1 MPPGKR
7 VMSERVLVV
16 DDNGPSRGLLKLILV
31 KAGYDVAEAVDGEDA
46 LEQAFAFMPDLILL
60 DVMMP
65 KMDGYEACTVL
76 KQDGRMRDVPI
87 IFLSGRSGAEDKVR
101 GLDAG
106 GVDYI
111 AKPFYQEEVLARV
124 RNQLKIRSL
133 TQQVMRANE
142 ELLQK
147 QRYLDQDL
155 RAAAGIQESLLPKQA
170 PGIKNVEIAW
180 SYKTCD
186 QIGGDIF
193 NVMRLDEHY
202 LAFYMLDVSGHGV
215 PAALVTV
222 SVHQRL
228 GAPTGF
234 ATKRRLNVPPY
245 YEIVPPREVLRR
257 LDEEY
262 PFERFDKFFTIVY
275 VVLNF
280 RTGGLQYSNA
290 AHPYPLLIRAD
301 GSLETLDK
309 GGGVIGVGG
318 GHALKEGEK
327 QLHSGDKLILFTDG
341 LIEAENDHGESYGE
355 DRLRSLLQELRHE
368 PIRSLLDGIMDAL
381 NTFTRGEKPQDD
393 ISLLGISFTEWQG

>member
-1 MPPGKR
+1 
-7 VMSERVLVV
+7 MSEKVLVV
-16 DDNGPSRGLLKLILV
+16 DDNAVNRKLLNVILV

-65 KMDGYEACTVL
+65 KMDGYEVCTVL
-76 KQDGRMRDVPI
+76 TRDSRTRDVPI
-87 IFLSGRSGAEDKVR
+87 IFLSARSDTEDKVR
-101 GLDAG
+101 GLDVG

-111 AKPFYQEEVLARV
+111 TKPFHQQEVLARV
-124 RNQLKIRSL
+124 RNQLKIRNL
-133 TQQVMRANE
+133 TNQIMRANE

-147 QRYLDQDL
+147 QRYLDLDL

-180 SYKTCD
+180 SYKACD

-222 SVHQRL
+222 SVHQTL
-228 GAPTGF
+228 GPQTGF
-234 ATKRRLNVPPY
+234 VTKRRLTVPPY
-245 YEIVPPREVLRR
+245 YEIVPPGEVLRH
-257 LDEEY
+257 LDKEY

-290 AHPYPLLIRAD
+290 AHPYPILIRAD
-301 GSLETLDK
+301 GSLEILDK
-309 GGGVIGVGG
+309 GGGIIGVDTF
-318 GHALKEGEK
+318 HAFEEEEK
-327 QLHSGDKLILFTDG
+327 QLYSGDKLILFTDG
-341 LIEAENDHGESYGE
+341 LIEAENDRDEFYGE
-355 DRLRSLLQELRHE
+355 DRLHSLLQELRHE
-368 PIRSLLDGIMDAL
+368 PIQSLLDGISDTL
-381 NTFTRGEKPQDD
+381 NTFTQGRKPRDD

>member
-1 MPPGKR
+1 
-7 VMSERVLVV
+7 MSEKVLVV
-16 DDNGPSRGLLKLILV
+16 DDNAVNRKLLNVILV
-31 KAGYDVAEAVDGEDA
+31 KAGYNVAEAVDGEDA
-46 LEQAFAFMPDLILL
+46 LEQAFAFMPDLFLL

-65 KMDGYEACTVL
+65 KMDGYEVCAVI
-76 KQDGRMRDVPI
+76 KQDGRTRDVPI
-87 IFLSGRSGAEDKVR
+87 IFLSARSGAEDKVR
-101 GLDAG
+101 GLDVG

-111 AKPFYQEEVLARV
+111 TKPFHQQEVLARV

-133 TQQVMRANE
+133 TQQIMRANE

-155 RAAAGIQESLLPKQA
+155 RAAAGIQESLLPRQA

-180 SYKTCD
+180 SYKACD

-222 SVHQRL
+222 SVHQSL
-228 GAPTGF
+228 GPQTGF
-234 ATKRRLNVPPY
+234 VAKRRLTVPPY
-245 YEIVPPREVLRR
+245 YEIVPPGEVLRH
-257 LDEEY
+257 LNKEY

-290 AHPYPLLIRAD
+290 AHPYPILIRAD
-301 GSLETLDK
+301 GSLEILDK
-309 GGGVIGVGG
+309 GGGIIGVDTF
-318 GHALKEGEK
+318 HAFEEEEK
-327 QLHSGDKLILFTDG
+327 QLYSGDKLILFTDG
-341 LIEAENDHGESYGE
+341 LIEAENDRGEFYGE

-368 PIRSLLDGIMDAL
+368 PIQSLLDGISDTL
-381 NTFTRGEKPQDD
+381 STFTQGRKPRDD
-393 ISLLGISFTEWQG
+393 VSLLGISFTEWQG

>member
-1 MPPGKR
+1 
-7 VMSERVLVV
+7 MSEKVLIV
-16 DDNGPSRGLLKLILV
+16 DDNAVNRKLLKVILV

-46 LEQAFAFMPDLILL
+46 LEQAFTFMPDLILL

-65 KMDGYEACTVL
+65 KMDGYEACAML
-76 KQDGRMRDVPI
+76 KQDGRTRDVPI
-87 IFLSGRSGAEDKVR
+87 IFLSARSGTEDKVR

-111 AKPFYQEEVLARV
+111 TKPFYQEEVLARV

-133 TQQVMRANE
+133 TQQIMRANE

-155 RAAAGIQESLLPKQA
+155 RAAAGIQESLLPKQT

-180 SYKTCD
+180 SYKACD

-193 NVMRLDEHY
+193 NLMRLDEHY

-222 SVHQRL
+222 SVHQSL
-228 GAPTGF
+228 GSQTGF
-234 ATKRRLNVPPY
+234 VTKRRLNVPPY
-245 YEIVPPREVLRR
+245 YEIVPPGEVLRH

-280 RTGGLQYSNA
+280 RTGSLQYSNA

-309 GGGVIGVGG
+309 GGGIIGVDAF
-318 GHALKEGEK
+318 HAFEEEEK
-327 QLHSGDKLILFTDG
+327 QLYSGDKLILFTDG
-341 LIEAENDHGESYGE
+341 LIEAENDRGEFYGE

-368 PIRSLLDGIMDAL
+368 PIQSILDGISDTL
-381 NTFTRGEKPQDD
+381 STFTQGEKPRDD
-393 ISLLGISFTEWQG
+393 LSLLGISFTEWQG

>member
-1 MPPGKR
+1 
-7 VMSERVLVV
+7 MSEKVLVV
-16 DDNGPSRGLLKLILV
+16 DDNAVNRKLLNVILV

-65 KMDGYEACTVL
+65 KMDGYEVCAVI
-76 KQDGRMRDVPI
+76 KQDSRTRDVPI
-87 IFLSGRSGAEDKVR
+87 IFLSAMSGAEDKVR
-101 GLDAG
+101 GLDVG

-111 AKPFYQEEVLARV
+111 TKPFHQQEVLARV

-133 TQQVMRANE
+133 TQQIMRANE

-147 QRYLDQDL
+147 QKYLDQDL
-155 RAAAGIQESLLPKQA
+155 RAAAGIQESLLPRQA

-180 SYKTCD
+180 SYKACD

-222 SVHQRL
+222 SVHQTL
-228 GAPTGF
+228 GPQTGF
-234 ATKRRLNVPPY
+234 VTKRRLTVPPY
-245 YEIVPPREVLRR
+245 YEIVPPGEVLRH
-257 LDEEY
+257 LNKEY

-290 AHPYPLLIRAD
+290 AHPYPILVRAD

-309 GGGVIGVGG
+309 GGGIIGVDAF
-318 GHALKEGEK
+318 HAFEEEEK
-327 QLHSGDKLILFTDG
+327 QLYSGDKLILFTDG
-341 LIEAENDHGESYGE
+341 LIEAENDRGEFYGE

-368 PIRSLLDGIMDAL
+368 PIQSILDGISDTL
-381 NTFTRGEKPQDD
+381 NTFTQGRKPRDD
-393 ISLLGISFTEWQG
+393 VSLLGISFTEWQG

>member
-1 MPPGKR
+1 
-7 VMSERVLVV
+7 MSEKVLVV
-16 DDNGPSRGLLKLILV
+16 DDNAVNRKLLNVILV

-65 KMDGYEACTVL
+65 KMDGYEVCTVL
-76 KQDGRMRDVPI
+76 TRDSRTRDVPI
-87 IFLSGRSGAEDKVR
+87 IFLSARSDTEDKVR
-101 GLDAG
+101 GLDVG

-111 AKPFYQEEVLARV
+111 TKPFHQQEVLARV
-124 RNQLKIRSL
+124 RNQLKIRNL
-133 TQQVMRANE
+133 TNQIMRANE

-147 QRYLDQDL
+147 QRYLDLDL

-180 SYKTCD
+180 SYKACD

-222 SVHQRL
+222 SVHQTL
-228 GAPTGF
+228 GPQTGF
-234 ATKRRLNVPPY
+234 VTKRRLTVPPY
-245 YEIVPPREVLRR
+245 YEIVPPGEVLRH
-257 LDEEY
+257 LDKEY
-262 PFERFDKFFTIVY
+262 PFERFDKFFTIAY

-290 AHPYPLLIRAD
+290 AHPYPILIRAD
-301 GSLETLDK
+301 GSLEILDK
-309 GGGVIGVGG
+309 GGGIIGVDTF
-318 GHALKEGEK
+318 HAFEEEEK
-327 QLHSGDKLILFTDG
+327 QLYSGDKLILFTDG
-341 LIEAENDHGESYGE
+341 LIEAENDRDEFYGE
-355 DRLRSLLQELRHE
+355 DRLHSLLQELRHE
-368 PIRSLLDGIMDAL
+368 PIQSLLDGISDTL
-381 NTFTRGEKPQDD
+381 NTFTQGRKPRDD